1 MRQVLADFSVSIS
14 ELKKNPSALLSQASG
29 SPIAV
34 LNHNKPAA
42 YLIPA
47 ETYEALMDML
57 EDLELAKLV
66 EERRGD
72 KDQAIAVSLDDLST
86 SISACCTE
94 GVEKARRSY
103 QESVQEETGRAFGKS
118 ESAWRQVKW
127 LRLRLQNQ
135 ASLSRI
141 PIGI

>member
-47 ETYEALMDML
+47 DTYEALMDMI
-57 EDLELAKLV
+57 EDYELAKLV
-66 EERRGD
+66 EERRSDID
-72 KDQAIAVSLDDLST
+72 KAITVALDDL
-86 SISACCTE
+86 
-94 GVEKARRSY
+94 
-103 QESVQEETGRAFGKS
+103 
-118 ESAWRQVKW
+118 
-127 LRLRLQNQ
+127 
-135 ASLSRI
+135 
-141 PIGI
+141 